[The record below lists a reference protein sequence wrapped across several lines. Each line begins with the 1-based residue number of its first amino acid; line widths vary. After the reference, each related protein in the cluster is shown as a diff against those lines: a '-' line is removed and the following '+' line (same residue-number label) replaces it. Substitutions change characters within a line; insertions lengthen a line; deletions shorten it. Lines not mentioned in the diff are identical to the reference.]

1 MSLQQWLANS
11 WLKRITPSAQE
22 VANRLA
28 LADRDIKDAS
38 LDGISPDN
46 RFRCAY
52 EAIRALADAAL
63 HACGYAAPGGQS
75 SQHVRVLSSLKHTL
89 ADECPID
96 LDFLERCRR
105 QRHKTSYEQAG
116 TVQQADADDLLQ
128 VAKELQAAT
137 ITWLRSSHPNLVG

>member
-11 WLKRITPSAQE
+11 WLKGITPSAQE

-28 LADRDIKDAS
+28 LADRDIRDAS
-38 LDGISPDN
+38 LAGISPDN

-52 EAIRALADAAL
+52 EAIRALCDAAL
-63 HACGYAAPGGQS
+63 HAEGYAVPKGAS
-75 SQHVRVLSSLKHTL
+75 AHERVIRSLEHTL
-89 ADECPID
+89 ADECPVDID
-96 LDFLERCRR
+96 FMDRCRR

-128 VAKELQAAT
+128 AARDLLAAVTAWLQRT
-137 ITWLRSSHPNLVG
+137 HPDLME